1 MDLIMVTKYL
11 RPSTSEMKFHLG
23 PQTQEVI
30 PHGHKALLFLG
41 QFVKNAVEQ
50 TWASLGGRERENDR
64 KEPRKNAFQSST
76 PMISFL
82 NLIPTS

>member
-1 MDLIMVTKYL
+1 MVTKYL

-50 TWASLGGRERENDR
+50 TSLSWRAR
-64 KEPRKNAFQSST
+64 KRK
-76 PMISFL
+76 
-82 NLIPTS
+82 